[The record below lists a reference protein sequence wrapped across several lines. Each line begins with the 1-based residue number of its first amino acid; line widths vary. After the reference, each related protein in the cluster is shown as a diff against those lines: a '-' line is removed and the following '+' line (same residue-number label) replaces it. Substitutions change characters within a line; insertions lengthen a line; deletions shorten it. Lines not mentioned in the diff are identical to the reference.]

1 MYKNG
6 SVVMHHYWGS
16 PGGGQL
22 VCASAAHALDSAGIA
37 PALAGTFSF
46 DPSSYRE
53 WYGIDLT
60 KYRRYTFNIGPRALG
75 LLSRAFAWMPAKRA
89 LKDTGASILF
99 TDEGT
104 YKPLRKEFMGLK
116 IVEYVHFPME
126 ASINAKHR
134 SLGFYYKDDPYIY
147 SRYGKFPLNIY
158 WWIYRKAVGRYLRDN
173 PFESANA
180 VITNSAWTA
189 NVINKIYN
197 EKPHVLNPP
206 LPPLTP
212 INDNPLP
219 FEQREN
225 TVVMLG
231 RFSEEKRYDWVI
243 REMGSG
249 LKKGSIRLVIF
260 GGAVTHTQKS
270 YMNHV
275 VNLASAAG
283 LSVSLNSIGGDV
295 SIVPNAPREM
305 INDTMNRAKAFL
317 HATVNEHWGIAIAE
331 AMARGLPAVVH
342 KSGGAW
348 SDLAENGK
356 NGAGYEDA
364 SSALEALNKIVNDK
378 KTMETYSRRSI
389 ERVSQLTLSNF
400 SRALIEIV
408 KSL

>member
-1 MYKNG
+1 
-6 SVVMHHYWGS
+6 
-16 PGGGQL
+16 
-22 VCASAAHALDSAGIA
+22 
-37 PALAGTFSF
+37 
-46 DPSSYRE
+46 
-53 WYGIDLT
+53 
-60 KYRRYTFNIGPRALG
+60 
-75 LLSRAFAWMPAKRA
+75 
-89 LKDTGASILF
+89 
-99 TDEGT
+99 
-104 YKPLRKEFMGLK
+104 
-116 IVEYVHFPME
+116 
-126 ASINAKHR
+126 
-134 SLGFYYKDDPYIY
+134 
-147 SRYGKFPLNIY
+147 
-158 WWIYRKAVGRYLRDN
+158 
-173 PFESANA
+173 
-180 VITNSAWTA
+180 
-189 NVINKIYN
+189 
-197 EKPHVLNPP
+197 
-206 LPPLTP
+206 
-212 INDNPLP
+212 
-219 FEQREN
+219 
-225 TVVMLG
+225 
-231 RFSEEKRYDWVI
+231 
-243 REMGSG
+243 MGSG